1 MKRAVFAVAVVLICA
16 PITHAALTD
25 NGGNLVYGTEQN
37 ITWYDSARAPMS
49 GSPATFRAADQPVGG
64 ITAGDR
70 SIPSVVGGITAGD
83 WNLLWAVGGTTAGD
97 WSFPWASDASLGSVT
112 EAERGHLYWDDP
124 ADSAGRPHD
133 DKGHFAPNWFW
144 TGAAPTPNWFWTGA
158 GYASRWD
165 RPWEFG
171 AGGFWNE
178 GNRDWYLFHGGHYR
192 HDENNTTPMPTAA
205 LLFGPCFIGLAAI
218 RRRFKK

>member
-1 MKRAVFAVAVVLICA
+1 MKRAVFALAVAVVLVCA

-25 NGGNLVYGTEQN
+25 NGGNLAYDTEQN

-49 GSPATFRAADQPVGG
+49 GSPATFWAADQP
-64 ITAGDR
+64 
-70 SIPSVVGGITAGD
+70 
-83 WNLLWAVGGTTAGD
+83 VGGTTAGD
-97 WSFPWASDASLGSVT
+97 WSFPWAPAASWGSAT
-112 EAERGHLYWDDP
+112 EAEPDRLYWDAP

-133 DKGHFAPNWFW
+133 DKGHFAPNWAW
-144 TGAAPTPNWFWTGA
+144 TGTAPTPNWFWTGTE
-158 GYASRWD
+158 YASRWD

-178 GNRDWYLFHGGHYR
+178 GNRDWYLFHAGHYR
-192 HDENNTTPMPTAA
+192 HAENPTTPMPTAA